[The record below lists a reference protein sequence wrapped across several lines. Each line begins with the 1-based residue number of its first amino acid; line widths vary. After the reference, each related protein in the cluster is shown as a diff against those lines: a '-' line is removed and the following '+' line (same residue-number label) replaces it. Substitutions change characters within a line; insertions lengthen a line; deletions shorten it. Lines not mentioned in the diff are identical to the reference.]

1 MRTAGDK
8 LREQVRIVD
17 VVKRRFRLVA
27 CGGKVVVLVAML
39 WVLVLVVL
47 LFCRLVGV
55 VVAVAFGVIVAT
67 EVLLLLCFWCCGSY
81 LLVLFPIDPST

>member
-1 MRTAGDK
+1 M
-8 LREQVRIVD
+8 
-17 VVKRRFRLVA
+17 
-27 CGGKVVVLVAML
+27 
-39 WVLVLVVL
+39 LVLVVL